1 MNQELSQRLKEVAAF
16 VPEETIVADIGT
28 DHAYLPIYL
37 VEQLHVAKVIGSEVA
52 AGPLENA
59 RRNVA
64 LAGMEKMID
73 LRFGNGVQTLTQDDY
88 IDVITIAGMGGK
100 TITSI
105 LADGL
110 EKGILPVKRLVL
122 QPNTDEWQVRFWLW
136 QHGYKI
142 QAERILTERKG
153 TYEIIVA
160 DYVGKEEA
168 YTRDD
173 ILFGPYLLKQRPEE
187 WCHKYEQEAMNLK
200 RILQKIPPKTPRHA
214 YVANHLQE
222 IEAMLNEYT
231 SNTAD

>member
-37 VEQLHVAKVIGSEVA
+37 VEQQHVEKVIGSEVA
-52 AGPLENA
+52 EGPLDNA
-59 RRNVA
+59 RRNVK
-64 LAGMEKMID
+64 LAGLSSMIE
-73 LRFGNGVQTLTQDDY
+73 LRFGDGVQTLSKDDH
-88 IDVITIAGMGGK
+88 INVITIAGMGGK

-136 QHGYKI
+136 QHGYRI
-142 QAERILTERKG
+142 QAERILHERKG

-160 DYVGKEEA
+160 DYVGDKQD
-168 YTRDD
+168 YTRED
-173 ILFGPYLLKQRPEE
+173 IVFGPFLRQSAPSE
-187 WCHKYEQEAMNLK
+187 WRKKYEQEAMNLK
-200 RILQKIPPKTPRHA
+200 RILQKIPPKTPRYY
-214 YVANHLQE
+214 YVAHHLEE
-222 IEAMLNEYT
+222 IEAMLHEY
-231 SNTAD
+231 AG